1 VIKMKH
7 AVATVLSRLL
17 LGGVAAM
24 AASACSKASKDAAP
38 PSTPTASGSQT
49 KPADPSTTRT
59 DPGPAPGPNPDPTAR
74 PSSEP
79 PPVAPALVADPA
91 AMPAAAKG
99 DLAFATALHGQLRK
113 ESGNLFFSPASV
125 RLAMAMTAMGAKGE
139 TAIELAKGLVLPAK
153 LDEAAAGFAAILDSF
168 AQRPKLQL
176 RPDMQDWE
184 KEEAERKVSTVAIAN
199 RVWPQAGRP
208 FEKSFADTMA
218 SRFGAPMQ
226 PLDFA
231 ADKEAA
237 RKTINAWIADRT
249 EQKIPELLLPPNVTS
264 DTKLVLTNAI
274 YFKAKWAEP
283 FSENATREAQFT
295 TDQKKKVKVSM
306 MGRIDFM
313 NYAETAT
320 YQAVELPYAD
330 GSLSMTVLLPRAGK
344 SIADVETSALAA
356 FAGGTSKLAGERVAL
371 QLPKFKI
378 EARFA
383 LADALAKLG
392 MPSAFSGKADFSGI
406 DGTRELF
413 IGSVIHQAVIT
424 VDESGTE
431 AAAATA
437 VSMRAGSAAPTAPPK
452 AFIADRPFAFFI
464 RDAKTGTLLFV
475 GRLADPS
482 AAK

>member
-1 VIKMKH
+1 MKH

-24 AASACSKASKDAAP
+24 AVSACSKASKEAAP
-38 PSTPTASGSQT
+38 PSTPAQPDSSSKPADPATPTDPATT
-49 KPADPSTTRT
+49 KPADP
-59 DPGPAPGPNPDPTAR
+59 GPAPNPTTR
-74 PSSEP
+74 PASESP
-79 PPVAPALVADPA
+79 LGADPA
-91 AMPAAAKG
+91 AMPAAAAG

-113 ESGNLFFSPASV
+113 ASGNLFFSPASV

-139 TAIELAKGLVLPAK
+139 TAAELSKGLSLPAK
-153 LDEAAAGFAAILDSF
+153 LEEAAAGFAAILDSF
-168 AQRPKLQL
+168 AQRPKLSL
-176 RPDMQDWE
+176 RADMQDWE
-184 KEEAERKVSTVAIAN
+184 KQEAERKVSTVAIAN

-208 FEKSFADTMA
+208 FEQSFADTMA

-237 RKTINAWIADRT
+237 RKTINAWVADRT

-264 DTKLVLTNAI
+264 DTKIVLTNAI
-274 YFKAKWAEP
+274 YFKAKWDEP
-283 FSENATREAQFT
+283 FLEHLTHDAQFT
-295 TDQKKKVKVSM
+295 TDKKKKVTVSM
-306 MGRIDFM
+306 MGRTDFM
-313 NYAETAT
+313 SYAETAT

-344 SIADVETSALAA
+344 SIAEVEDRALAA
-356 FAGGTSKLAGERVAL
+356 FAGGTAKLAGTRVAL

-383 LADALAKLG
+383 LAETLAKLG
-392 MPSAFSGKADFSGI
+392 MPTAFIPGKADFSGI

-413 IGSVIHQAVIT
+413 IGAVVHQAVIT
-424 VDESGTE
+424 VDEKGTE

-437 VSMRAGSAAPTAPPK
+437 IGMRAGSAAPTAPPK
-452 AFIADRPFAFFI
+452 DFIADRPFAFFI

-482 AAK
+482 ATSAK

>member
-1 VIKMKH
+1 MKH
-7 AVATVLSRLL
+7 AVATVLGRLL
-17 LGGVAAM
+17 LGGVAAI
-24 AASACSKASKDAAP
+24 AVGACSKANKEAAP
-38 PSTPTASGSQT
+38 PSTPTTPDSPT
-49 KPADPSTTRT
+49 TPADPSTKPSDPNAPTT
-59 DPGPAPGPNPDPTAR
+59 PADPGPAPNPTTR
-74 PSSEP
+74 PSWESP
-79 PPVAPALVADPA
+79 PLVADPA

-125 RLAMAMTAMGAKGE
+125 RLAMAMTAMGARGE
-139 TAIELAKGLVLPAK
+139 TATELAKGLALPAK
-153 LDEAAAGFAAILDSF
+153 LDEAAAGFAAILDNF

-176 RPDMQDWE
+176 RADMQDWE
-184 KEEAERKVSTVAIAN
+184 KEEAERKASTVAIAN

-237 RKTINAWIADRT
+237 RKTINAWVADRT

-283 FSENATREAQFT
+283 FTERATHDAQFT

-306 MGRIDFM
+306 MGRTDFM
-313 NYAETAT
+313 SYAETAT

-344 SIADVETSALAA
+344 SLTDVENSALAA

-383 LADALAKLG
+383 LADTLAKLG
-392 MPSAFSGKADFSGI
+392 MPSAFVSGKADFSGI

-413 IGSVIHQAVIT
+413 IGSVVHQAVIT
-424 VDESGTE
+424 VDEHGTE

-437 VSMRAGSAAPTAPPK
+437 VSMRAGSAPPTALPK
-452 AFIADRPFAFFI
+452 DFIADRPFAFFI